1 MSDLSTLLFIDII
14 RHWLLLAALLSY
26 ACDTCCNIKYGQWHH
41 SMACS
46 YQKCVD
52 FSVVFIRRNGSFFA

>member
-26 ACDTCCNIKYGQWHH
+26 ARDTCCNIEYGQWHH

-46 YQKCVD
+46 YQKCVV
-52 FSVVFIRRNGSFFA
+52 FTVVLIRRNESLFA